1 MPQGKFVS
9 ARRRNQH
16 AGRVRYLK
24 ASVKDKQLAEFF
36 VEQRVL
42 EASQAEDVLSEV
54 ELNGKTVAQAM
65 IDGGFIDE
73 HGFYQTIA
81 TGLGTDLI
89 DLTERDITPAILRL
103 IPGGLARLHR
113 ALPIE
118 LNGTTLRIALVD
130 PFDLHAAEDL
140 RFALGKDIHVVV
152 SPPDQIED
160 LIKQYY
166 GSDTTS
172 MEDVLKQ
179 LGEAGEALSA
189 SGGREGDGEAAVE
202 AEANATPIIRFVD
215 LILYQAIQDRASDIH
230 FEPFENEFK
239 IRYRVDGALYEMSPP
254 PRHLALPV
262 ISRVKVMANMNI
274 AERRLPQD
282 GRIQKHIAGRN
293 VDLRVST
300 LPTQFG
306 ESLVLRVLDRSI
318 VNLDLEAL
326 GMPDYIYNFLLEMI
340 ERPNGIFIATGP
352 TGSGKTTT
360 LYSCLRKINTID
372 SKLLTA
378 EEPVEYDLEGI
389 VQVPVNE
396 AIGLT
401 FARVLRSFLRQDPD
415 RIMVGET
422 RDLETAQIA
431 IQASLTGHLVFTTLH
446 TNDAPGA
453 ITRLIDMGV
462 EPFLISSTL
471 EAVLGQ
477 RLLRSICRQCR
488 TTYNPGNTLL
498 AELGISREDIGA
510 KQFFYGKGCDAC
522 NNTGYK
528 GRKGIYELLRI
539 TDPVRELINE
549 RAPTVTLKQKAVEL
563 GMVTLRQDGLRSIF
577 AGDTTVEEVLRYT

>member
-1 MPQGKFVS
+1 M
-9 ARRRNQH
+9 NT
-16 AGRVRYLK
+16 
-24 ASVKDKQLAEFF
+24 KQVAEFF
-36 VEQRVL
+36 VEQHVL
-42 EASQAEDVLSEV
+42 QPSQVEDVLNET
-54 ELNGKTVAQAM
+54 ELNGKSIEQAM
-65 IDGGFIDE
+65 VDGGFVDE
-73 HGFYQTIA
+73 LGFYQTIA
-81 TGLGTDLI
+81 DGLGTEFI
-89 DLTERDITPAILRL
+89 DLREREIMPEILRFV
-103 IPGGLARLHR
+103 PSGFARLHG

-118 LNGTTLRIALVD
+118 MSGNVLRVALVD
-130 PFDLHAAEDL
+130 PLDLRAVEDL
-140 RFALGKDIHVVV
+140 RFALGKDIQVVV
-152 SPPDQIED
+152 SPTEQIED
-160 LIKQYY
+160 RIKQYY
-166 GSDTTS
+166 GTDTSS
-172 MEDVLKQ
+172 MEEVLKQ
-179 LGEAGEALSA
+179 LGQTGELLQL
-189 SGGREGDGEAAVE
+189 REEDGAAVE

-282 GRIQKHIAGRN
+282 GRIQKNIAGRS

-326 GMPDYIYNFLLEMI
+326 GMPDYIHDFLLEMI
-340 ERPNGIFIATGP
+340 NRPNGIFIATGP

-453 ITRLIDMGV
+453 VTRLINMGV

-477 RLLRSICRQCR
+477 RLLRSICSQCR
-488 TTYNPGNTLL
+488 TTYQPNETLL
-498 AELGISREDIGA
+498 MQLEISRRDIGE
-510 KQFFYGKGCDAC
+510 KHFFYGKGCDAC

-528 GRKGIYELLRI
+528 GRKGIYELLKI
-539 TDPVRELINE
+539 TDPLRELINE
-549 RAPTVTLKQKAVEL
+549 RAPTVTLKQKAIEL

-577 AGDTTVEEVLRYT
+577 AGDTTIEEVLKYT